1 MVLDI
6 KNAKQIYVKLLDE
19 GTDVWRPIQAIDMGN
34 NIFTIL
40 STENY
45 DLEDETWEFLPKSI
59 VRCEMQN
66 LSIGNVLVAIEKV
79 G

>member
-1 MVLDI
+1 MDI